1 MAEPSQSEFTAP
13 VKRRIDKELSLSIMK
28 YTKAKKQLMTSKDL
42 DLVITM
48 CQNELDKRRGV

>member
-1 MAEPSQSEFTAP
+1 MKPNTNDFTAP

-28 YTKAKKQLMTSKDL
+28 YTKAKKQLMASKDL